1 MRKLLKNVKQKEKE
15 IEEENNKSESFG
27 QSQEKKEGALNN
39 LAYHSIRY
47 TNLPEIKEISTM
59 NQPITSSNKYVISKR
74 KNEPS
79 NEIVKNSRNISY
91 AISNLKPSEP
101 IEKTCEINN
110 NINKNNSQ
118 YNSYSSLSYKRKKNL
133 NKEEHNENIIKEDI
147 KNENKR
153 KDFKEKTIKY
163 TKINKDCIRFAKNL
177 SIKSQNDTINNINN
191 HSNNFPNSESE
202 SNSLELSINS
212 LSGELSC
219 CPNEIRIRYDNK
231 NKCRIIYNENEYELK
246 NKLNIENDKKNKI
259 LQITLKIIINIT
271 NMEKMF
277 YSYYPHRIPLISVD
291 FSNFDSSNVTNM
303 NSMFSVAH
311 Y

>member
-1 MRKLLKNVKQKEKE
+1 MQYPILNHQNLQK
-15 IEEENNKSESFG
+15 
-27 QSQEKKEGALNN
+27 
-39 LAYHSIRY
+39 
-47 TNLPEIKEISTM
+47 
-59 NQPITSSNKYVISKR
+59 
-74 KNEPS
+74 
-79 NEIVKNSRNISY
+79 
-91 AISNLKPSEP
+91 
-101 IEKTCEINN
+101 KTCEINN

-219 CPNEIRIRYDNK
+219 CPNEIRIRYEINNNIIEIFSREFVENNK

-246 NKLNIENDKKNKI
+246 NKLNIENDKKNKV
-259 LQITLKIIINIT
+259 LQITLKIVTNIT

-277 YSYYPHRIPLISVD
+277 YSYSHEIPLISVD
-291 FSNFDSSNVTNM
+291 FSNFDSSNVTHMNSMFEGCSLLTSLQGISNFDTSNVINM
-303 NSMFSVAH
+303 NSMFYDCSSLVSDSFPEILNWDTSKVISMNH
-311 Y
+311 LFFNCSLLKSIPDISKWDTSKVESL